1 VQLING
7 LPQSKTLD
15 GFFIVYTICTMF
27 TWDETKRTTNKAK
40 HGIDLAEVES
50 AFDTPMLTIEDDRVA
65 YGEQRLKSLAW
76 WNNRVVV
83 LLWTER
89 DSGAHVFS
97 CRHADKNQTREYFDA
112 LPN

>member
-1 VQLING
+1 MI
-7 LPQSKTLD
+7 
-15 GFFIVYTICTMF
+15 
-27 TWDETKRTTNKAK
+27 TWDEAKRRINKAK
-40 HGIDLAEVES
+40 HGIDLAGVES
-50 AFDTPMLTIEDDRVA
+50 AFDSPMLTIEGDRAA

-76 WNNRVVV
+76 WNDRVVV

-97 CRHADKNQTREYFDA
+97 CRYADKNQTCEYFDA

>member
-1 VQLING
+1 MI
-7 LPQSKTLD
+7 
-15 GFFIVYTICTMF
+15 
-27 TWDETKRTTNKAK
+27 TWDETKRATNKAK
-40 HGIDLAEVES
+40 HGIDLANVES
-50 AFDTPMLTIEDDRVA
+50 AFDGPMLTIEDDRDA

-76 WNNRVVV
+76 WNNQVVV

-97 CRHADKNQTREYFDA
+97 CRDADKNQTCCYFDA

>member
-1 VQLING
+1 MLR
-7 LPQSKTLD
+7 LD
-15 GFFIVYTICTMF
+15 RDLLVYTLRGMITF
-27 TWDETKRTTNKAK
+27 DGRKRKANIAK

-50 AFDTPMLTIEDDRVA
+50 AFDSPMVTIEDDRVA

-76 WNNRVVV
+76 WNGRVVV

-97 CRHADKNQTREYFDA
+97 CQDADKSQTRQYVKA
-112 LPN
+112 ITGR